1 MKNIRVIAAGIA
13 AAGFISCTV
22 TTHGTSQ
29 AAAEGD
35 FAGRNAPYYYHAEGI
50 KAHTVKG
57 DMQAGIACF
66 GRAIQADSSYAP
78 AYYEIAEILLET
90 DPQRAVAYSQ
100 TANALDTA
108 NLAYQNQLGRALV
121 MSEKYDEAMGIYTRL
136 MRDDPHNPLNYRLLA
151 ALYDYKGQ
159 PFTAIAILD
168 TAEMRLG
175 RLEELSTYKREI
187 LIRLRLYDKAVEEA
201 KKLLHEARRGV
212 LAVSGDDGYPYAVPI
227 NYLYDEDAQEIIF
240 HGSKVGHKV
249 DALKRS
255 DKVCFTVYGDETV
268 ETDEAWAPFLK
279 SAVVFGRCRLV
290 ADRGESDALCK
301 KFAMKYYPTEKM
313 VDDEVAAS
321 GKAVQM
327 FRISIDHISGKKVQ
341 ER

>member
-1 MKNIRVIAAGIA
+1 MFRPVRKKANE
-13 AAGFISCTV
+13 IS
-22 TTHGTSQ
+22 
-29 AAAEGD
+29 
-35 FAGRNAPYYYHAEGI
+35 
-50 KAHTVKG
+50 
-57 DMQAGIACF
+57 
-66 GRAIQADSSYAP
+66 
-78 AYYEIAEILLET
+78 
-90 DPQRAVAYSQ
+90 
-100 TANALDTA
+100 
-108 NLAYQNQLGRALV
+108 
-121 MSEKYDEAMGIYTRL
+121 
-136 MRDDPHNPLNYRLLA
+136 
-151 ALYDYKGQ
+151 
-159 PFTAIAILD
+159 
-168 TAEMRLG
+168 
-175 RLEELSTYKREI
+175 
-187 LIRLRLYDKAVEEA
+187 VEEA

-255 DKVCFTVYGDETV
+255 DKVCFTVV
-268 ETDEAWAPFLK
+268 
-279 SAVVFGRCRLV
+279 S
-290 ADRGESDALCK
+290 GESDSLCK

>member
-1 MKNIRVIAAGIA
+1 MA
-13 AAGFISCTV
+13 
-22 TTHGTSQ
+22 
-29 AAAEGD
+29 
-35 FAGRNAPYYYHAEGI
+35 
-50 KAHTVKG
+50 
-57 DMQAGIACF
+57 
-66 GRAIQADSSYAP
+66 
-78 AYYEIAEILLET
+78 
-90 DPQRAVAYSQ
+90 
-100 TANALDTA
+100 
-108 NLAYQNQLGRALV
+108 
-121 MSEKYDEAMGIYTRL
+121 
-136 MRDDPHNPLNYRLLA
+136 
-151 ALYDYKGQ
+151 
-159 PFTAIAILD
+159 
-168 TAEMRLG
+168 
-175 RLEELSTYKREI
+175 
-187 LIRLRLYDKAVEEA
+187 
-201 KKLLHEARRGV
+201 
-212 LAVSGDDGYPYAVPI
+212 
-227 NYLYDEDAQEIIF
+227 
-240 HGSKVGHKV
+240 KVGHKV

>member
-1 MKNIRVIAAGIA
+1 MFRPVRKKANE
-13 AAGFISCTV
+13 IS
-22 TTHGTSQ
+22 
-29 AAAEGD
+29 
-35 FAGRNAPYYYHAEGI
+35 
-50 KAHTVKG
+50 
-57 DMQAGIACF
+57 
-66 GRAIQADSSYAP
+66 
-78 AYYEIAEILLET
+78 
-90 DPQRAVAYSQ
+90 
-100 TANALDTA
+100 
-108 NLAYQNQLGRALV
+108 
-121 MSEKYDEAMGIYTRL
+121 
-136 MRDDPHNPLNYRLLA
+136 
-151 ALYDYKGQ
+151 
-159 PFTAIAILD
+159 
-168 TAEMRLG
+168 
-175 RLEELSTYKREI
+175 
-187 LIRLRLYDKAVEEA
+187 VEEA
-201 KKLLHEARRGV
+201 KKLLRESRRGV
-212 LAVSGDDGYPYAVPI
+212 LAVNGDDGYPSAVPI
-227 NYLYDEDAQEIIF
+227 NYLYDEETQVIIF

>member
-1 MKNIRVIAAGIA
+1 MFRPVRKKANE
-13 AAGFISCTV
+13 IS
-22 TTHGTSQ
+22 
-29 AAAEGD
+29 
-35 FAGRNAPYYYHAEGI
+35 
-50 KAHTVKG
+50 
-57 DMQAGIACF
+57 
-66 GRAIQADSSYAP
+66 
-78 AYYEIAEILLET
+78 
-90 DPQRAVAYSQ
+90 
-100 TANALDTA
+100 
-108 NLAYQNQLGRALV
+108 
-121 MSEKYDEAMGIYTRL
+121 
-136 MRDDPHNPLNYRLLA
+136 
-151 ALYDYKGQ
+151 
-159 PFTAIAILD
+159 
-168 TAEMRLG
+168 
-175 RLEELSTYKREI
+175 
-187 LIRLRLYDKAVEEA
+187 VEEA

-255 DKVCFTVYGDETV
+255 DKVCFTVVSGESV
-268 ETDEAWAPFLK
+268 EIEDEAWAPFLK
-279 SAVVFGRCRLV
+279 SAVVFGRCHLV

-313 VDDEVAAS
+313 VDDEVADS

>member
-1 MKNIRVIAAGIA
+1 MRHGGAAEEKRRKKVKRRFCSERLFFVAIRVPAAVSPLQYRGENGIMA
-13 AAGFISCTV
+13 AKNSRYDRQYEEDETMFRPVRKKANEIS
-22 TTHGTSQ
+22 
-29 AAAEGD
+29 A
-35 FAGRNAPYYYHAEGI
+35 
-50 KAHTVKG
+50 
-57 DMQAGIACF
+57 
-66 GRAIQADSSYAP
+66 
-78 AYYEIAEILLET
+78 
-90 DPQRAVAYSQ
+90 
-100 TANALDTA
+100 
-108 NLAYQNQLGRALV
+108 
-121 MSEKYDEAMGIYTRL
+121 
-136 MRDDPHNPLNYRLLA
+136 
-151 ALYDYKGQ
+151 
-159 PFTAIAILD
+159 
-168 TAEMRLG
+168 
-175 RLEELSTYKREI
+175 
-187 LIRLRLYDKAVEEA
+187 EEA
-201 KKLLHEARRGV
+201 KKLLRESRRGV

-279 SAVVFGRCRLV
+279 SAVVFGRCHLV

-327 FRISIDHISGKKVQ
+327 FRLQIDHISGKKVQ